1 MQPHLCPV
9 VRTAPGQGT
18 HLPAAVRVSNQR
30 RAARAACMD
39 SARRLGLRLMNL
51 DKDSKGAPRPVDGWH
66 WSISHTRGMV
76 CGVVYPAPIGI
87 DVERVQQRRQEIV
100 AATGSRAE
108 YDVAGGFRWH
118 NFTRIWSAKEA
129 VLKKAGCGLAEL
141 SRCVVVATPSP
152 RAMIIHHRGALHYV
166 HQTFQSGHYV
176 SISADIADDA
186 EIRWDWENDQ
196 KMHLDL
202 EGWGEDL

>member
-9 VRTAPGQGT
+9 VRNAPGQGS

-30 RAARAACMD
+30 RAARAACLD
-39 SARRLGLRLMNL
+39 SAGRLGLKISELHQ
-51 DKDSKGAPRPVDGWH
+51 DSSGVPLPIKGWH

-76 CGVVYPAPIGI
+76 CGVIYPAPIGI
-87 DVERVQQRRQEIV
+87 DVERVQRRRQEIV
-100 AATGSRAE
+100 AATATRAE

-118 NFTRIWSAKEA
+118 TFTRIWSAKEA

-141 SRCVVVATPSP
+141 SKSVLVAAPSP
-152 RAMIIHHRGALHYV
+152 RAMVIHHRDALHFV
-166 HQTFQSGHYV
+166 HQRFHRGHYV

-186 EIRWDWENDQ
+186 EIRWDWEDDEELT
-196 KMHLDL
+196 LDL
-202 EGWGEDL
+202 DGWGEQS